1 MYKVIEH
8 YPNYEVSPEGI
19 VRNRTTG
26 TNIKWQDNGCGYKM
40 IKLYNE
46 HTPKGRM
53 CLIHRVVLSTYL
65 PNDSNLDVNHIDGNK
80 ANNWLHN
87 LEWVTKSENTKHAH
101 KTGLFTNKLTIE
113 QVQEIKKLLKTQDYS
128 YSELGRKFGVRHSTI
143 WKIANGTM
151 YDYV

>member
-26 TNIKWQDNGCGYKM
+26 TNIRWQDDGCGYKM